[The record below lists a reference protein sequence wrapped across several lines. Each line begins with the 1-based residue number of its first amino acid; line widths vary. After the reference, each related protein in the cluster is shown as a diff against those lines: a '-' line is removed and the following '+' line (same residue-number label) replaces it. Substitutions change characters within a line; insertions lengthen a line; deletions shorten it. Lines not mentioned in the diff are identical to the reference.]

1 MESEKRMECSMG
13 HLLDLR
19 CCDLGLT
26 SINSWGRFPSQC
38 VIFIEMRA
46 LRSLSPT
53 HPRGKERWGVGGN
66 GDACHDKR
74 TWILWLFLASSLPP
88 SSLSLPCARPTTMM
102 PLPLTTVTLKQN
114 GEKKES
120 FLEAWEFGLSEWV
133 FHLPCFSTYS
143 QRKLHLI
150 AFNEP
155 RVGSWPILCLK
166 SYILSI

>member
-1 MESEKRMECSMG
+1 MEREKRMECSMG

-88 SSLSLPCARPTTMM
+88 LPPSLSHVHALQQWCPCHWRQWPWSRM
-102 PLPLTTVTLKQN
+102 
-114 GEKKES
+114 EKKRKVFWRPGNLDWVNGS
-120 FLEAWEFGLSEWV
+120 FTCPAF
-133 FHLPCFSTYS
+133 
-143 QRKLHLI
+143 QRI
-150 AFNEP
+150 AKGN
-155 RVGSWPILCLK
+155 CT
-166 SYILSI
+166 